1 MSDSPAVSPLA
12 PARFPDLPPVAGVRL
27 AAHAAGLRYRG
38 RADVMLAA
46 LAPGSRVAGV
56 FTRSRC
62 ASAPVDWCREKLA
75 RGTARAVLCNAGN
88 ANAFTGAAGEAA
100 VMASARAVGEALGA
114 DPEDVYLAS
123 TGVIGEPLSTE
134 AMRAAVARAAEALA
148 PPSPARWRAAADAI
162 RTTDTFPKGAGGEAR
177 IGSETMRVAAL
188 AKGSGMIA
196 PDMATMLAF
205 AFTDADLPAP
215 VLQDLL
221 AGAVDRSFNRI
232 TVDSDTS
239 TSDTVLLFATGAA
252 KPAVPG
258 EPIREASDPRL
269 AEFRELLDA
278 AMLDLAHQ
286 IVRDGEGARKFVEV
300 TVEGAE
306 SDGAARRIAFAI
318 GNSPLVKTMLA
329 AADANWGRL
338 VMAVGKAGEAA
349 ERDRLRLWIGDE
361 QCAEGG
367 RLRDGYSEERAAE
380 HLQGAEVRLRADV
393 GVGEGRATIWTC
405 DLTHAYIDI
414 NAGYRS

>member
-1 MSDSPAVSPLA
+1 MSESKVSPLA
-12 PARFPDLPPVAGVRL
+12 PAGFPDLPAVGGVQL

-38 RADVMLAA
+38 RPDVMLAA
-46 LAPGSRVAGV
+46 LAPGSQVAGV

-62 ASAPVDWCREKLA
+62 ASAPVDWCRAHLG

-100 VMASARAVGEALGA
+100 AAGSAQAVADALDA
-114 DPEDVYLAS
+114 APEDVYLAS
-123 TGVIGEPLSTE
+123 TGVIGEPLGPE
-134 AMRAAVARAAEALA
+134 AMRAAVEAASGTLG
-148 PPSPARWRAAADAI
+148 PSGPHRWRAAADAI
-162 RTTDTFPKGAGGEAR
+162 RTTDTFPKGAGGVAR
-177 IGSETMRVAAL
+177 LGGATVRVAAI

-215 VLQDLL
+215 VLQSLL

-239 TSDTVLLFATGAA
+239 TSDTVLFFATGAVRPDA
-252 KPAVPG
+252 PVTD
-258 EPIREASDPRL
+258 ASDPRL
-269 AEFRELLDA
+269 ADLRTLIDA
-278 AMLDLAHQ
+278 TMLDLAHQ

-306 SDGAARRIAFAI
+306 SDEAARRIALSI

-329 AADANWGRL
+329 ASDANWGRL

-367 RLRDGYSEERAAE
+367 RIRDGYSEARATE
-380 HLQGAEVRLRADV
+380 HLEGSEVRLRADV
-393 GVGEGRATIWTC
+393 GVGTGRATIWTC